1 MARKTPGLNTS
12 SMADISFLLLAFF
25 LMVSD
30 IKTDKGIARVLP
42 KYNPEKKA
50 DKAEVHERDIFTV
63 LVNGKDEIKICQN
76 GVWDKRSIPIH
87 ELKDRVKRFLN
98 SNRGDDPML
107 PELEPTYIEEMNGT
121 YKVSKG
127 IISLQCH
134 NSTTY
139 DKYFQVQNEL
149 TAAVNE
155 LRDELSRRKY
165 GQAYN
170 PDPSVESVQKT
181 AVEKAIPMKIS
192 EAKPSNI
199 GGSN

>member
-30 IKTDKGIARVLP
+30 IKTDKGIPRTLP
-42 KYNPEKKA
+42 PMPKENAE
-50 DKAEVHERDIFTV
+50 KAEAHQRDIFTV
-63 LVNGKDEIKICQN
+63 LVNHKDEILTCQN
-76 GVWDKRSIPIH
+76 GVWDRRAIPISD
-87 ELKDRVKRFLN
+87 LKDRVKKFLN
-98 SNRGDDPML
+98 SNRNDDPSL
-107 PELEPTYIEEMNGT
+107 PELVYDTINGE
-121 YKVSKG
+121 KWKISKG
-127 IISLQCH
+127 VVSLQCH

-155 LRDELSRRKY
+155 LRDELSTRKF
-165 GQAYN
+165 GQPYN
-170 PDPSVESVQKT
+170 PDPKIKSPQKT
-181 AVEKAIPMKIS
+181 FVEKAVPMKIS

-199 GGSN
+199 NVGGNN